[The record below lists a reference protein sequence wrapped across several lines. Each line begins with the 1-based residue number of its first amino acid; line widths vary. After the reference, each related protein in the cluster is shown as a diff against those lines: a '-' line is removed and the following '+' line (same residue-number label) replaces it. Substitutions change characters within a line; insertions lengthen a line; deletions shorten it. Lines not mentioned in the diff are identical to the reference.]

1 MSRYIEMFRTEEAA
15 NTPPTVTG
23 KARVAR
29 NAEKYG
35 FQVLDGSEIEGLDG
49 LDILRAAAAKGME
62 DGKVGPCF
70 FRFND
75 TPDVE
80 PVKRSDVTLDFCDGT
95 SIELTPNT
103 SGDDDCP
110 F

>member
-1 MSRYIEMFRTEEAA
+1 MSKYIEMFRTEEAA
-15 NTPPTVTG
+15 NMPPTVTG
-23 KARVAR
+23 KERAYR
-29 NAEKYG
+29 NSEKYG
-35 FQVLDGSEIEGLDG
+35 FQTLDTEVDGLDG
-49 LDILRAAAAKGME
+49 LEILKAAAAKGME

-80 PVKRSDVTLDFCDGT
+80 PVKRSEVVLEFCDGS